1 MTASEQ
7 GAGAPVQNR
16 SAWSQLVGTFANWS
30 TSRAAYPLGYSPGL
44 DGVRGIMTL
53 GVLCGHTRYLL
64 MPGVIVLMDS
74 FFAMSGY
81 LITSLLINDY
91 EKHGRINF
99 RKFYTRRVMRL
110 FPALV
115 TMLSCLLIVALLFS
129 SQFTM
134 RLIDAAVSFFYISN
148 YWRAFDGPGLW
159 YTAHTW
165 SLSVEEQFYL
175 LWPLTFLLLVRRL
188 GLSWASVCV
197 ILGTALGFAAWRGWL
212 TYHGASVP
220 RLYNPFD
227 TRADALLI
235 GCALAIAM
243 KLIDMSKYPRL
254 SKALAWSL
262 LPLSL
267 YSLYWAFTVTDHTRW
282 YYYVSPLCGAIPAAI
297 FTAGLLQ
304 PHRTFMHALY
314 EHPVP
319 VFIGRICYGLY
330 IWHYPV
336 FSLMRE
342 NGFSYLA
349 IFLTGWPIAFAL
361 AIASYY
367 LIERHFMRVRP
378 V

>member
-1 MTASEQ
+1 MSADVTAP
-7 GAGAPVQNR
+7 AAAPDQSVR
-16 SAWSQLVGTFANWS
+16 ARIVGVFTNWS

-64 MPGVIVLMDS
+64 MPGVVVLMDS

-91 EKHGRINF
+91 QKRGRIDF
-99 RKFYTRRVMRL
+99 RKFYTRRLMRL
-110 FPALV
+110 YPALA
-115 TMLSCLLIVALLFS
+115 TMLVCLLIVAFFFS
-129 SQFTM
+129 SNF
-134 RLIDAAVSFFYISN
+134 RLRVIDAAVSFFYISN
-148 YWRAFDGPGLW
+148 YWRAFSGEGLW
-159 YTAHTW
+159 YTTHTW

-175 LWPLTFLLLVRRL
+175 LWPLSFLLLLRRFA
-188 GLSWASVCV
+188 LSWTTVGI
-197 ILGTALGFAAWRGWL
+197 ILTVALGFALWRAWL
-212 TYHGASVP
+212 TYSGAPIV

-235 GCALAIAM
+235 GCALAVAV
-243 KLIDMSKYPRL
+243 KLIDWERHRGL
-254 SKALAWSL
+254 SKMLAWSL

-267 YSLYWAFTVTDHTRW
+267 YTLYWAFTISDQTRW
-282 YYYVSPLCGAIPAAI
+282 YYYVAPLLGAIPSAI

-314 EHPVP
+314 EHPIP
-319 VFIGRICYGLY
+319 VFCGRICYGLY

-336 FSLMRE
+336 FALMRE

-349 IFLTGWPIAFAL
+349 IFLTGWPIAFGL

-367 LIERHFMRVRP
+367 LIERHFMRARP